1 MKKISL
7 FSLVTGLFLIIGS
20 FSCAEAPPT
29 NNAEGMPP
37 LYAREVTLS
46 QIYRYGREMYRAG
59 NYAEAVPAF
68 KRMITFDCRNA
79 LAHYHLQQISKKDTH
94 FKDLNDYLAGL
105 SCKGYDFMEEDF
117 LPAGAL
123 YENDAALLQSQLANY
138 SQRVRNAKLAL
149 MERAKVYD
157 EDVLRLEKELNDISK
172 ALLASRG
179 EKQAALAASEKLNTV
194 LKESQH
200 MGDEIL
206 RLQQNIVVDREHY
219 QTQLLELKNALVA
232 KEGTLSADKNTI
244 AVTKEKTAAAI
255 LTEEDAALVT
265 LQDKF
270 NAIQQRLKLIEAS
283 IKEKNRQ
290 LETLTNDLNVIRN

>member
-1 MKKISL
+1 
-7 FSLVTGLFLIIGS
+7 
-20 FSCAEAPPT
+20 
-29 NNAEGMPP
+29 
-37 LYAREVTLS
+37 
-46 QIYRYGREMYRAG
+46 
-59 NYAEAVPAF
+59 
-68 KRMITFDCRNA
+68 
-79 LAHYHLQQISKKDTH
+79 
-94 FKDLNDYLAGL
+94 
-105 SCKGYDFMEEDF
+105 MEEDF